1 MSLLDFSAQGGSVW
15 DLTDFRLNYMNNNTK
30 VRTRFAPSPTGELHI
45 GGLKTALNDY
55 LIAKNAGGKFVVRV
69 EDTDQK
75 RLVKGAVE
83 RMVKALEWAGIE
95 IDEGVKITED
105 QIEEAGEYGPYTQS
119 KRLDI
124 YKKYADQLLS
134 EEKAYPCFCS
144 SDRLDEMRQ
153 EQQKNKQAPKYD
165 RHCLSMSKEEV
176 QEKIDAGEKYV
187 LRFRIPE
194 GYTTF
199 KDGVFGKISVKNEN
213 LDDFIIMKSDGFPTY
228 HLAVVVDDYSMKI
241 SHTLRGSEWLPST
254 PKHILLYEALGWAEE
269 MPQFIHMATIL
280 NKNGKK
286 LSKREGSVSVE
297 DFRKQGYPKE
307 ALINFIALLGWNPK
321 TEQEIFTMPELIEQ
335 FNIAKMNKA
344 GGVFDIDRLNW
355 ISNQHI
361 KKMSIDKLYE
371 RGIEFL
377 EQQNF
382 YKEFTEE
389 AELTTGEIKD
399 YVKKILTV
407 EQERLRKFT
416 EIGLENQFFF
426 SATDKLNIPLEDIHW
441 KENTAEETKTTLSE
455 VEEVLATIPEEEW
468 KEERIQEKLLKLA
481 GEKRGDYLFPLRW
494 ALSGQQ
500 KSPSPFEIAWVLGK
514 EESLKRVKKVIDKL

>member
-1 MSLLDFSAQGGSVW
+1 
-15 DLTDFRLNYMNNNTK
+15 MNNNTK

-55 LIAKNAGGKFVVRV
+55 LIAKNAGGKFIVRV

-75 RLVKGAVE
+75 RLVEGVVE

-95 IDEGVKITED
+95 IDEGVKVTEG
-105 QIEEAGEYGPYTQS
+105 QIEEVGEYGPYTQS

-124 YKKYADQLLS
+124 YKKYADQLITDK
-134 EEKAYPCFCS
+134 KAYPCFCS

-153 EQQKNKQAPKYD
+153 EQQKNKKAPKYD
-165 RHCLSMSKEEV
+165 RHCLSLSEEEI
-176 QEKIDAGEKYV
+176 QKKINTGEKYV
-187 LRFRIPE
+187 LRFKIPE
-194 GYTTF
+194 GYTAF
-199 KDGVFGKISVKNEN
+199 KDGVFGKVSVKNED

-228 HLAVVVDDYSMKI
+228 HLAVVIDDYLMKI
-241 SHTLRGSEWLPST
+241 SHALRGSEWLPSA
-254 PKHILLYEALGWAEE
+254 PKHVLLYEALGWQRE

-321 TEQEIFTMPELIEQ
+321 TEQEIFTIEELIEQ
-335 FNIAKMNKA
+335 FDVDKMNKS
-344 GGVFDIDRLNW
+344 GGIFDLDRLNW

-361 KKMSIDKLYE
+361 KKMSIEDLYE

-377 EQQNF
+377 EQQDF
-382 YKEFTEE
+382 YKIFVENSK
-389 AELTTGEIKD
+389 LTACEIKE
-399 YVKKILTV
+399 YIKKILTV
-407 EQERLRKFT
+407 EQERLNKFT
-416 EIGLENQFFF
+416 EIGLDNPFFF
-426 SATDKLNIPLEDIHW
+426 NAVDELKIPLDDIRW
-441 KENTAEETKTTLSE
+441 KENSPKETKEALIKIK
-455 VEEVLATIPEEEW
+455 EVLTNISGEDWREEN
-468 KEERIQEKLLKLA
+468 IQEKLLELA

-494 ALSGQQ
+494 VLSGQQ
-500 KSPSPFEIAWVLGK
+500 KSPSPFEIAWVLGQ
-514 EESLKRVKKVIDKL
+514 EESLKRVKNAIDKY